1 MRIAVE
7 GTDGSGKTTLSK
19 ILADKLGY
27 EYVHKPFKF
36 LFETLNINESQLK
49 DLEWKLYE
57 TEDEALLTLFY
68 GLGLLY
74 GTRCDSN
81 QNIIYDRHFVSNY
94 YWHGNAE
101 TMPLHQEL
109 IKLCGEPDLTVLL
122 KASVSTRMS
131 RIHNRNGQDKDLSNC
146 AMYDDGYDKMEQFLK
161 NSGFNY
167 IVIDTEHLSPEE
179 IADIVI
185 KNIDLNKQKKLIK
198 ERK

>member
-7 GTDGSGKTTLSK
+7 GMDGSGKTTLSK
-19 ILADKLGY
+19 ILANGLGY

-36 LFETLNINESQLK
+36 LFETLNIDESQLK
-49 DLEWKLYE
+49 NLEWKLYE

-74 GTRCDSN
+74 GTRCN
-81 QNIIYDRHFVSNY
+81 LNKNIIYDRHFVSNY
-94 YWHGNAE
+94 YWHGNME

-122 KASVSTRMS
+122 KASVSTRMN
-131 RIHNRNGQDKDLSNC
+131 RIHHRNCQDKDLSNC
-146 AMYDDGYDKMEQFLK
+146 AMYDDGYDKMEQFLQ
-161 NSGFNY
+161 NSGFDY
-167 IVIDTEHLSPEE
+167 IVIDTDYLSPEE

-185 KNIDLNKQKKLIK
+185 KNIELNRQKKMIK